1 MTWKSCGVCGMNIFE
16 SMEISVNEK
25 YFHYACFMQISEQIK
40 KEITHRRSNMSDAM
54 IEGKK

>member
-1 MTWKSCGVCGMNIFE
+1 MTMKCCDVCGMNIFE

-25 YFHYACFMQISEQIK
+25 YFHFACFMQNSEQIK
-40 KEITHRRSNMSDAM
+40 KEM